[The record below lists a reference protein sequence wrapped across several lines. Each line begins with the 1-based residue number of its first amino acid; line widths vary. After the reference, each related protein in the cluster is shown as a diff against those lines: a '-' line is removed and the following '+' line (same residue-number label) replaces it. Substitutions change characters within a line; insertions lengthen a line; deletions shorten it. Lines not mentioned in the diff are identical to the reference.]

1 MIAEDTTEVKLNKL
15 HVFLQ
20 TSLQET
26 LIELATQTADMAQA
40 ANAHLG
46 DFAFSAGSS
55 LASFLYELLSDDD
68 TTCSDQIKE
77 FEQQQEA
84 FLQSFVSGFHDK
96 LAILKDPALL
106 KEVVGIVSTET

>member
-26 LIELATQTADMAQA
+26 LIELATQTADMAKA
-40 ANAHLG
+40 ADAHLG

-68 TTCSDQIKE
+68 TTASDQITG

-84 FLQSFVSGFHDK
+84 FLKSFIDGFKEK
-96 LAILKDPALL
+96 LDILKDPKML
-106 KEVVGIVSTET
+106 KEVAQNTTSET